1 MTKKEN
7 KSIKIPRSEV
17 VYYRM
22 LITLA
27 VLITVIFT
35 IVSLTDTAEGYN
47 SFLLNIAPKTAVIS
61 AIACVPLLAFFII
74 CKARRVDDK
83 QWVVSSGYL
92 LSVALWV
99 TSVFGLYGFLSSRTS
114 MAYIVVT
121 AALYFVYYLFD
132 REFFIYSLYSALGAA
147 ALVSIN
153 SASTVEHIISAV
165 LAFVLTGA
173 VLYFVF
179 SKAEKPAKA
188 KSGKKAAKRS
198 VKGFKPAPFLVSAAV
213 LLVGTVLSFF
223 FAGVSFYSLVVLF
236 AVYLIFTIVNT
247 VKMM

>member
-1 MTKKEN
+1 MTKKNEK
-7 KSIKIPRSEV
+7 KSIKIPRTEV

-22 LITLA
+22 LITLT
-27 VLITVIFT
+27 VLITVIFS

-47 SFLLNIAPKTAVIS
+47 NFLLNVAPKTAIIS
-61 AIACVPLLAFFII
+61 AIVCVPLLVFFII
-74 CKARRVDDK
+74 CKARKIDEK
-83 QWVVSSGYL
+83 NWVISSSYL
-92 LSVALWV
+92 LLVAIWV
-99 TSVFGLYGFLSSRTS
+99 TSVFGLYGFLSSKTS

-132 REFFIYSLYSALGAA
+132 REFFVYSLYSALGAA
-147 ALVSIN
+147 ALLSIN
-153 SASTVEHIISAV
+153 SASQTEHIISAV
-165 LAFVLTGA
+165 AAFVLTGV

-179 SKAEKPAKA
+179 SK
-188 KSGKKAAKRS
+188 GKKPSKAGKKLAKNM
-198 VKGFKPAPFLVSAAV
+198 VKEIKPAPFLVSAAV
-213 LLVGTVLSFF
+213 LVLGTVLSFF